1 VQKVVMV
8 TLSGEGLKKATRV
21 LGTFTRSLS
30 ELKDWLLENEVTHV
44 VLENSG
50 IYWKPV
56 DHVLELTSFKV
67 WIVNARH
74 VKYVPGH
81 KFY

>member
-1 VQKVVMV
+1 MV